1 MDFYEKSSK
10 DEASASLPSHCWT
23 FECRSKLDLYCG
35 QVKLWMDSL
44 FHVHMWKCA
53 KSWIKVH
60 HTKKDQFLFSY
71 ILICYAILSPL
82 FLQNCVLFCC
92 NPQYKLVL
100 LLEKYLF
107 LCKYPRGYFVSK
119 CQDTVKKILMIFK
132 DNNSNIHFIIN
143 YFNSWYK
150 DGKDE
155 YFISLFFHFKCFSQ
169 AEPFECLSCFSH
181 VFRRVKLHAV
191 LGADK
196 DGSTLRERDD
206 GIVQPSSTISTE
218 ITI

>member
-1 MDFYEKSSK
+1 MN
-10 DEASASLPSHCWT
+10 
-23 FECRSKLDLYCG
+23 G
-35 QVKLWMDSL
+35 L

-60 HTKKDQFLFSY
+60 HTKKDQFLFSF
-71 ILICYAILSPL
+71 LICYAILSPL

-119 CQDTVKKILMIFK
+119 CQDTVKNCLWFLK

-143 YFNSWYK
+143 YFNNWYT

-155 YFISLFFHFKCFSQ
+155 YFIIFLLQTNVLLRQSL
-169 AEPFECLSCFSH
+169 LSIWAASVTSTISYRATCSSLL
-181 VFRRVKLHAV
+181 RRTKKA
-191 LGADK
+191 
-196 DGSTLRERDD
+196 LRERDD
-206 GIVQPSSTISTE
+206 GIVQPLSNHHHENNSIDLFCYKIYMFPHENISKQTGVFSRW
-218 ITI
+218 ILL